1 MEYGQPIRV
10 VAKRTGMSP
19 HLIRMWEKRYNAVTP
34 KRSSTG
40 RRYYSEKEIKRLIL
54 LRRATKQGQAISQI
68 ANLPLE
74 QLQKLFPENESHIET
89 TIINKG
95 NINIEQYLNLGLQA
109 IKNLDAVGLETHL
122 LRASVNLGP
131 SVFIEKLLYPLL
143 RQTGDMW
150 ADGRFKVAHEHLA
163 PAVIRSLLGSMHT
176 SDGPNSKSPLLI
188 STTPRGQ
195 LHEFGALMALVTAAS
210 LGWNTLYL
218 GPNLPAEDIVKAA
231 LDRGAQA
238 IALSIVYP
246 DNDPY
251 LAAELHKIHDLT
263 NGHIPMLI
271 GGRSAK
277 AYADIIKQVKAIFIT
292 DLEDL
297 KNKLGLLRKTLKN

>member
-1 MEYGQPIRV
+1 MDYGQPIRV

-54 LRRATKQGQAISQI
+54 LRRATNAGQAISQI
-68 ANLPLE
+68 ANLPSE
-74 QLQKLFPENESHIET
+74 QLQKLFPENELQTET
-89 TIINKG
+89 AIINNT
-95 NINIEQYLNLGLQA
+95 NINIEQYLDLGLQA
-109 IKNLDAVGLETHL
+109 IKNLDAVGLETQL

-131 SVFIEKLLYPLL
+131 SVFIEKLLSPLL

-150 ADGRFKVAHEHLA
+150 ADRRFKVAHEHLA
-163 PAVIRSLLGSMHT
+163 SAVIRSLLGSMHT
-176 SDGPNSKSPLLI
+176 SDSPNSKSPLLI
-188 STTPRGQ
+188 GTTPHGQ

-231 LDRGAQA
+231 IDRNARA

-251 LAAELHKIHDLT
+251 MAAEIRKIRDLT
-263 NGHIPMLI
+263 NGHLPMLI

-277 AYADIIKQVKAIFIT
+277 AYADVIKQVKAIFVT
-292 DLEDL
+292 DLEDF
-297 KNKLGLLRKTLKN
+297 KSKLGLLRKKFES

>member
-19 HLIRMWEKRYNAVTP
+19 HLIRMWEKRYNAVNPRRT
-34 KRSSTG
+34 KTG
-40 RRYYSEKEIKRLIL
+40 RRLYTDDEIDRLIL
-54 LRRATKQGQAISQI
+54 LRRATQEGQAISQI
-68 ANLPLE
+68 ANLSLE
-74 QLQKLFPENESHIET
+74 QLQRLFPIDSLRPELA
-89 TIINKG
+89 TIGKTNVS
-95 NINIEQYLNLGLQA
+95 IEQYFNLSLQA
-109 IKNLDAVGLETHL
+109 MQNMDALGLETQL

-143 RQTGDMW
+143 ELTGEMW
-150 ADGRFKVAHEHLA
+150 ADGRLKVAHEHLA
-163 PAVIRSLLGSMHT
+163 SAIIRSLLGSMYT

-188 STTPRGQ
+188 STTLQGQ
-195 LHEFGALMALVTAAS
+195 LHEFGALMALVSAAAI
-210 LGWNTLYL
+210 GWNTLYL

-231 LDRGAQA
+231 IERKARA

-251 LAAELHKIHDLT
+251 LAGELSKISNLT
-263 NGHIPMLI
+263 NGKIPILI

-277 AYADIIKQVKAIFIT
+277 SYENIIKEVKGIIIS

-297 KNKLGLLRKTLKN
+297 KYNLKLLFPDKD